1 MKLGWIRV
9 GYVYFNGKLN
19 TPDLRCGGFD
29 NLMAYFQFKR
39 RKHSET
45 INERCKIVKYV
56 VHDERKMF
64 YCVFI
69 AY

>member
-1 MKLGWIRV
+1 MKLGWISV

-45 INERCKIVKYV
+45 INERVKLSNMWYMMR
-56 VHDERKMF
+56 EK
-64 YCVFI
+64 CFI
-69 AY
+69 LFL

>member
-1 MKLGWIRV
+1 M
-9 GYVYFNGKLN
+9 YFNGKLN
-19 TPDLRCGGFD
+19 TPDLRLGGFD

-64 YCVFI
+64 NFVFI